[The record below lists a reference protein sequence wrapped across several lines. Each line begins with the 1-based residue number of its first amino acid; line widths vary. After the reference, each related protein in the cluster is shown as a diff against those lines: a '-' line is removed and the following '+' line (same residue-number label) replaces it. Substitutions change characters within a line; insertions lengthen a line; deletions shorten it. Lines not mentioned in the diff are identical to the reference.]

1 MPSTA
6 LHVLC
11 PAARFALASLRAN
24 RNNARRALTFAM
36 NPHAPTRR
44 WQRPTLWLT
53 TLLLAGSLVTATAAT
68 VRAQDSEEDA
78 NVITEKVVKKATPK
92 FVETLLDKL
101 EFDYKP
107 SGKNGYLIKLE
118 GVKMLVLIESSG
130 GLMLYCGF
138 QGVKVDAKKLNEWN
152 KKHRFS
158 RAYIDD
164 SNDPVLESD
173 LDFDGGVTLESLK
186 IFITVFKSSATEYK
200 KFLAP

>member
-1 MPSTA
+1 
-6 LHVLC
+6 
-11 PAARFALASLRAN
+11 
-24 RNNARRALTFAM
+24 M
-36 NPHAPTRR
+36 NPLAPTRR
-44 WQRPTLWLT
+44 RQRQPLWLT
-53 TLLLAGSLVTATAAT
+53 TLLLAASLVTATAAT
-68 VRAQDSEEDA
+68 LRAENGADDEA
-78 NVITEKVVKKATPK
+78 NVVTEKVVMKATPK

-101 EFDYKP
+101 ELDYKP
-107 SGKNGYLIKLE
+107 SGKAGYLIKLE

-138 QGVKVDAKKLNEWN
+138 QGVKVDTKKINEWN

-186 IFITVFKSSATEYK
+186 IFVTVFKSSATEYK
-200 KFLAP
+200 KFLVP

>member
-1 MPSTA
+1 MHTLDQP
-6 LHVLC
+6 
-11 PAARFALASLRAN
+11 
-24 RNNARRALTFAM
+24 
-36 NPHAPTRR
+36 RR
-44 WQRPTLWLT
+44 WRRVTLWLT
-53 TLLLAGSLVTATAAT
+53 ALLTAGSLVTATAAT
-68 VRAQDSEEDA
+68 LRAQENTDEEA
-78 NVITEKVVKKATPK
+78 NIVNEKVVKKATPH

-101 EFDYKP
+101 ELEYKP

-118 GVKMLVLIESSG
+118 GVKLLMLIENTG

-138 QGVKVDAKKLNEWN
+138 QGVKVNTTKINEWN

-186 IFITVFKSSATEYK
+186 IFITVFKSSAIEYK

>member
-1 MPSTA
+1 MNTLHPSR
-6 LHVLC
+6 
-11 PAARFALASLRAN
+11 PGRRF
-24 RNNARRALTFAM
+24 
-36 NPHAPTRR
+36 
-44 WQRPTLWLT
+44 TLWLL
-53 TLLLAGSLVTATAAT
+53 TLLTAGSLVTATAAT
-68 VRAQDSEEDA
+68 LHAEANTDDEE
-78 NVITEKVVKKATPK
+78 NVATEKVIKKATSK

-101 EFDYKP
+101 ELDYKP

-118 GVKMLVLIESSG
+118 NVKMLVLIESSG

-138 QGVKVDAKKLNEWN
+138 QGVKIDTKKINEWN

-186 IFITVFKSSATEYK
+186 IFITVFKSSAVEYK